1 MFHKLLQGVWIIS
14 FILLIGGCAS
24 KEEKELRTFIQK
36 HVDQVSPLLKE
47 RNLTYWEASA
57 SGEQETYD
65 RYAELDLELRT
76 IYSNRE
82 DFAQLK
88 EWKVPGTIK
97 DPTLERQLTLLY
109 NNYLENQIDT
119 TLMRQMVEISTAVE
133 EKFNTFRGTIDDEEV
148 STKEI
153 YEILRTETSWIK
165 RKKAWEASKQVGRI
179 VAPDLI
185 RLVKLRNRA
194 AQQLGYDN
202 YYTMALAL
210 AEQDEVNLIDLFQKL
225 AETTEDSFRR
235 LKAEVDSILAP
246 RYGLQPEMMRPWGY
260 NDPFFQ
266 EVPKIGEVSL
276 DQFYQ
281 NEDVKELAVRYFTSI
296 GLEVNDIVERSDL
309 YEREGKYPHAYC
321 IDIDREGDIRV
332 MANLANDEYE
342 MDAML
347 HELGHGVYDKYI
359 DHNLPFLLRE
369 PAHAFTTEAI
379 ALLFGRLAH
388 NANWLNAMNLISTE
402 ERDRIQPTIEKSQR
416 IGQLVFSRWCQVMFN
431 FERALYTDPD
441 RNLNTLWWDLVEKHQ
456 FVIRPENRDEP
467 DWAAKIHFTSSPVY
481 YHNYMLGEL
490 VASQFQ
496 NYIAQHVLKSQDPIA
511 NTFHNRPEVG
521 DYTKEHIFHPGKQYD
536 WKGLLQYATKEPL
549 NPIHFAQQFVQ
560 SQGR

>member
-1 MFHKLLQGVWIIS
+1 MVHKLLQEAWIFS
-14 FILLIGGCAS
+14 LILLLAGCAS
-24 KEEKELRTFIQK
+24 KEEKALRTFIQK
-36 HVDQVSPLLKE
+36 HVDQVNPLLKE

-57 SGEQETYD
+57 SGEQKAYE

-76 IYSNRE
+76 LYSNRE

-88 EWKVPGTIK
+88 EWKEAGAIK
-97 DPTLERQLTLLY
+97 DPILERQMTLLY
-109 NNYLENQIDT
+109 NNYLENQIDS
-119 TLMRQMVEISTAVE
+119 TLMRHMVEISTAVE

-153 YEILRTETSWIK
+153 YEILRTETSWIQ
-165 RKKAWEASKQVGRI
+165 RKKAWEASKQVGRF
-179 VAPDLI
+179 VAPELI
-185 RLVKLRNRA
+185 RLVKLRNTA
-194 AQQLGYDN
+194 ARQLGYDN
-202 YYTMALAL
+202 YYTMALTL
-210 AEQDEVNLIDLFQKL
+210 AEQDEGNLIDLFQKL
-225 AETTEDSFRR
+225 AETTEESFRR

-246 RYGLQPEMMRPWGY
+246 RYGLHPEMMRPWGY

-276 DQFYQ
+276 DQFYK
-281 NEDVKELAVRYFTSI
+281 NEDVKELAIRYFTSI
-296 GLEVNDIVERSDL
+296 GLDVNDIMERSDL

-321 IDIDREGDIRV
+321 IDIDREGDIRI
-332 MANLANDEYE
+332 MANLVNDEYE

-359 DHNLPFLLRE
+359 DHTLPFLLRE

-379 ALLFGRLAH
+379 ALLCGRLAH
-388 NANWLNAMNLISTE
+388 NAHWLSAINLITPE
-402 ERDRIQPTIEKSQR
+402 ERDRIQPTIAKSQR
-416 IGQLVFSRWCQVMFN
+416 IGQLVFARWCQVMFN

-441 RNLNTLWWDLVEKHQ
+441 QDLNTLWWDLVEKYQ
-456 FVIRPENRDEP
+456 FVTRPEDRDAP

-496 NYIAQHVLKSQDPIA
+496 NYIAQNVLKSQDPIA
-511 NTFHNRPEVG
+511 NTFYNRPEVG
-521 DYTKEHIFHPGKQYD
+521 AYMKTHIFHPGKRYG
-536 WKGLLQYATKEPL
+536 WNGLLEYATKEPL
-549 NPIHFAQQFVQ
+549 NPVHFAQQFITP
-560 SQGR
+560 